1 MSSINKL
8 EWLQLKL
15 SHRIPYKAE
24 RGSPVTSGNSFGNF
38 LSDFQKQETELQ
50 ISWIGGSTNGTIVRI
65 CEDCIVVG
73 SVGAEAG
80 FVHVIPLNNI
90 TSVRVNNPDQA
101 IAITESAE
109 LVFATEDREPKDES
123 PGTFTIKPLK

>member
-1 MSSINKL
+1 M
-8 EWLQLKL
+8 
-15 SHRIPYKAE
+15 
-24 RGSPVTSGNSFGNF
+24 TSGNSFGNF

-80 FVHVIPLNNI
+80 FVHVIPLANI
-90 TSVRVNNPDQA
+90 TSVRVDDPDQA
-101 IAITESAE
+101 KALAESAE
-109 LVFATEDREPKDES
+109 SSFATEDHRLRDES
-123 PGTFTIKPLK
+123 PSTFTIKPLK

>member
-1 MSSINKL
+1 MASD
-8 EWLQLKL
+8 
-15 SHRIPYKAE
+15 
-24 RGSPVTSGNSFGNF
+24 NSFGNF

-80 FVHVIPLNNI
+80 FVHVIPLANI
-90 TSVRVNNPDQA
+90 TSVRVDDPDKA
-101 IAITESAE
+101 KALAESTES
-109 LVFATEDREPKDES
+109 LFAAEDRGTGNES
-123 PGTFTIKPLK
+123 HSTFTIKPLA